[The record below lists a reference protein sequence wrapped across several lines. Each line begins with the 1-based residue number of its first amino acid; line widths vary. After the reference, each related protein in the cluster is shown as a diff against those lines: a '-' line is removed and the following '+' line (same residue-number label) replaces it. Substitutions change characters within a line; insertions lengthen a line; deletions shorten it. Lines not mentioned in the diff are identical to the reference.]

1 MRSVSVLVT
10 CFLVITVGCSQPAP
24 SSPLPAG
31 PPSEAMQRQRP
42 DTGFKSIYS
51 FKPVPDGSSPF
62 GILLLSNGAFYSNAL
77 NGGTH
82 GIGAVYK
89 VSTAGK
95 ESVLYSF
102 AGPPADGRYPI
113 AGLTVKSGVF
123 YGTTGYGGK
132 DDFGTVF
139 KVSASGAEH
148 VLYSFTGPPDGE
160 IPQSDL
166 IALNGAFY
174 STTEYGGATGIG
186 SVFKV
191 STSGAE
197 SVIYSF
203 NANQTPLDGR
213 YPIGDLI
220 LVNGAF
226 YGTTTNGGASNLGTV
241 FKVSPSGTEHVLY
254 SFKGP
259 PDGSTPYAGLIDV
272 NGTLYGTTQYGGTGS
287 SGTVFKVSTS
297 GSEHVTYS
305 FKGTPDGATPYARLV
320 ATNGTLY
327 GTTYA
332 GGASGNGTIFKVS
345 TSGSENVLYNFTGV
359 PYGGSHPAS
368 AMTLVSGILY
378 GTTTEGGKN
387 LTGSVFKFT
396 P

>member
-1 MRSVSVLVT
+1 MPRTSNFSAL
-10 CFLVITVGCSQPAP
+10 CLGALVGCSQHAA
-24 SSPLPAG
+24 SSPLPAE
-31 PPSEAMQRQRP
+31 PQSVARQP
-42 DTGFKSIYS
+42 DVTFKSLYS
-51 FKPVPDGSSPF
+51 FKPLPDGSSPF
-62 GILLLSNGAFYSNAL
+62 GDLRLSNGTFYSNAL
-77 NGGTH
+77 NGGAN

-89 VSTAGK
+89 VSTTGK

-102 AGPPADGRYPI
+102 AGPPADGKNPI
-113 AGLTVKSGVF
+113 AGLAVKNGEF
-123 YGTTGYGGK
+123 YGTTGYGGT

-160 IPQSDL
+160 IPQSRL
-166 IALNGAFY
+166 VTVNGAFY
-174 STTEYGGATGIG
+174 STTEYGGGSGIG

-213 YPIGDLI
+213 YPVGDLI
-220 LVNGAF
+220 VVNGTL
-226 YGTTTNGGASNLGTV
+226 YGTTTNGGSSNLGTV
-241 FKVSPSGTEHVLY
+241 FKVSPSGVEHVLY

-272 NGTLYGTTQYGGTGS
+272 SGTLYGTTQYGGAGS
-287 SGTVFKVSTS
+287 SGTVFKVTTS
-297 GSEHVTYS
+297 GVEHVIYS
-305 FKGTPDGATPYARLV
+305 FKGTPDGATPYARLI
-320 ATNGTLY
+320 ALNGILY

-332 GGASGNGTIFKVS
+332 GGASGNGTIFKV
-345 TSGSENVLYNFTGV
+345 TTTGAEHVLYNFTGV
-359 PYGGSHPAS
+359 PYGGSHPVS
-368 AMTLVSGILY
+368 GMTLATGMLY
-378 GTTTEGGKN
+378 GTTSEGGKN
-387 LTGSVFKFT
+387 LVGTVFKLT